1 MTLYLTENFT
11 LEELLHSNT
20 ADKRGIKNTVHDT
33 DMVIG
38 NLKILCKKVLQPIR
52 DNFGPI
58 VVTSG
63 YSNVALS
70 FALGRKLTS
79 EHYMG
84 RAADIVS
91 RKVKN
96 YEIAKWIKENLD
108 FNQLIYEVRKRS
120 NGTKY
125 DWVHVSYR
133 GDDKPNKKEVLYS
146 PPTGGYQIGL
156 PDKSQV

>member
-1 MTLYLTENFT
+1 MAIYLSENFT
-11 LEELLHSNT
+11 LEELLHSNV
-20 ADKRGIKNTVHDT
+20 AEKRGIKNVVHDT

-38 NLKILCKKVLQPIR
+38 NLKVLCKNVLQPLR
-52 DNFGPI
+52 NKFGPI
-58 VVTSG
+58 IISSG

-84 RAADIVS
+84 RAADIIS
-91 RKVKN
+91 RRVTN
-96 YEIAKWIKENLD
+96 YELAKWIEKNLD

-133 GDDKPNKKEVLYS
+133 DDRPNKKEVLYS
-146 PPTGGYQIGL
+146 PINGGYKVGL